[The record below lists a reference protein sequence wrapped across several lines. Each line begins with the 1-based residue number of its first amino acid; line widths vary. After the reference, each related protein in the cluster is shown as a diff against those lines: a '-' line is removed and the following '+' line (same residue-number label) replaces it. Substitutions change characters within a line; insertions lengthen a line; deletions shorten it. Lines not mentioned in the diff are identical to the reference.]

1 MSINSPVCA
10 GLGGT
15 GGDISFPLSD
25 VFLASFPL
33 SRLQLL
39 GVEFTA
45 GREWKNCHRHQHFQ
59 FSDLPF
65 SMRVKIDKTP
75 NNSISMPEKL
85 SWLHLHL
92 QSSQIAAVN
101 LMDAWWMHLALGAV
115 CDQQWPPSTVAT
127 AEIALWCTANPTT
140 KGDELETC

>member
-39 GVEFTA
+39 GVAFTA
-45 GREWKNCHRHQHFQ
+45 GREWK
-59 FSDLPF
+59 S
-65 SMRVKIDKTP
+65 
-75 NNSISMPEKL
+75 
-85 SWLHLHL
+85 
-92 QSSQIAAVN
+92 
-101 LMDAWWMHLALGAV
+101 
-115 CDQQWPPSTVAT
+115 
-127 AEIALWCTANPTT
+127 
-140 KGDELETC
+140 

>member
-1 MSINSPVCA
+1 MEAMCLAGDAVCT

-45 GREWKNCHRHQHFQ
+45 LSELGRLESLRGK
-59 FSDLPF
+59 
-65 SMRVKIDKTP
+65 
-75 NNSISMPEKL
+75 
-85 SWLHLHL
+85 
-92 QSSQIAAVN
+92 A
-101 LMDAWWMHLALGAV
+101 
-115 CDQQWPPSTVAT
+115 PSP
-127 AEIALWCTANPTT
+127 I
-140 KGDELETC
+140 

>member
-39 GVEFTA
+39 GVVFTA

-59 FSDLPF
+59 FSDLLL
-65 SMRVKIDKTP
+65 SMSVKRDRMQTP
-75 NNSISMPEKL
+75 NNICTYKALKQQPSM
-85 SWLHLHL
+85 SWMPDGCTWPSGQFVTSSGSHQQQQQLRLHSVCCK
-92 QSSQIAAVN
+92 SSR
-101 LMDAWWMHLALGAV
+101 
-115 CDQQWPPSTVAT
+115 
-127 AEIALWCTANPTT
+127 
-140 KGDELETC
+140 KGR

>member
-39 GVEFTA
+39 GVVFTA
-45 GREWKNCHRHQHFQ
+45 DNAKINLMQKLTQAAPLLAVTFKL
-59 FSDLPF
+59 SYLPF
-65 SMRVKIDKTP
+65 SARVQICRVKML
-75 NNSISMPEKL
+75 NNCNRMPEKL
-85 SWLHLHL
+85 SWLHHHL
-92 QSSQIAAVN
+92 KGSSVKPVSLLLCLTYASGPWVSLRLYSSLDHQ
-101 LMDAWWMHLALGAV
+101 
-115 CDQQWPPSTVAT
+115 
-127 AEIALWCTANPTT
+127 
-140 KGDELETC
+140 